1 MLQYEQETLRDCG
14 HAAEKDHRMKISGT
28 EKISNKYKQTKVKCW
43 EVFRCNEDICPAFLS
58 HNVSCWLFT
67 GTHCRNEIQG
77 KFMDKIDL
85 CMDCTVFERNMDTD
99 AMLETCRVFN
109 RQLKEYRNI
118 VEERDR
124 ELENMRLELAMTLS
138 EVFEALKKISSGDP
152 TVRIPEVSDIE
163 LIVKLKHMINST
175 AENIGEIV
183 DQSHEIAICIAEHFD
198 VFHRVS
204 KGDLS
209 ARVTGGSEIELL
221 ESLKNVTNETIE
233 SISREMTE
241 RKSAEDAL
249 RGLEALKS
257 SILSAIPHAVV
268 GLYERRIFFAN
279 QAVEA
284 VFGWKPEDLI
294 GRSAR
299 ILFRNDEEYE
309 EIGRRCYPI
318 LEKRKRYAA
327 EFPYRHRNGNDI
339 LCTMN
344 ASVIGKELKDNG
356 IVAVYEDITERKR
369 AESELKSSREQ
380 LRYLSAHLQ
389 SAIEEERMEIARD
402 FHDELGQLLTALKMD
417 LFWLT
422 SRIQKSRNR
431 NKEKFLMKI
440 GSMAE
445 LIDLAVKTVQQ
456 KSAELRPGL
465 LDDLGLTAAI
475 EWQASEFWERTGI
488 TCNLKMDFADDSILD
503 RDIATAI
510 YRIFQE
516 ALTNIARHSNAA
528 EMEVILRQEAEDVLL
543 EVSDNGRGIT
553 CAQITDAKSYGLTG
567 IRERVHLLGGQ
578 VSIEGS
584 SGKGTTLKVSIPLK
598 TQIRQR

>member
-1 MLQYEQETLRDCG
+1 MMKVSGPAKSIDG
-14 HAAEKDHRMKISGT
+14 HDA
-28 EKISNKYKQTKVKCW
+28 TKVKCW
-43 EVFRCNEDICPAFLS
+43 EIFRCNEDACPAFCS
-58 HNVSCWLFT
+58 HNVRCWLFT

-85 CMDCTVFERNMDTD
+85 CMDCSVFEKNMDTD
-99 AMLETCRVFN
+99 AMIETCRVFN
-109 RQLKEYRNI
+109 QQLKEYRTI

-124 ELENMRLELAMTLS
+124 ELENMSLELAMTLS

-152 TVRIPEVSDIE
+152 TVRIPEESDIE
-163 LIVKLKHMINST
+163 LIVKLKRMINST

-183 DQSHEIAICIAEHFD
+183 DQSHEIAISIAEHFD
-198 VFHRVS
+198 VLHRVS
-204 KGDLS
+204 RGDLN
-209 ARVTGGSEIELL
+209 ARVTGGSQIELL

-241 RKSAEDAL
+241 RKSAEEAL

-268 GLYERRIFFAN
+268 GLSERRIFFAN

-284 VFGWKPEDLI
+284 VFGWKPEALI
-294 GRSAR
+294 GKSAR
-299 ILFRNDEEYE
+299 MLFRSDEEYE
-309 EIGRRCYPI
+309 EMGRNCYPV
-318 LEKRKRYAA
+318 LEKQKRYSTD
-327 EFPYRHRNGNDI
+327 FFYRHRNGKDV
-339 LCTMN
+339 LCMMS
-344 ASVIGKELKDNG
+344 ASVIGKKLKDNG
-356 IVAVYEDITERKR
+356 IVAVYEDITDRKQ
-369 AESELKSSREQ
+369 AESELQSSREQ

-431 NKEKFLMKI
+431 NKEKFLAKI
-440 GSMAE
+440 GSMSE
-445 LIDLAVKTVQQ
+445 LIDTAVKTVQQ

-465 LDDLGLTAAI
+465 LDDLGLSAAI
-475 EWQASEFWERTGI
+475 EWQANEFWERTGI
-488 TCNLKMDFADDSILD
+488 SCDLKLDFPDDLALD
-503 RDIATAI
+503 QDIATAI

-516 ALTNIARHSNAA
+516 ALTNIARHSNASA
-528 EMEVILRQEAEDVLL
+528 MKVMLHRAEDTVVL

-553 CAQITDAKSYGLTG
+553 YAQIIDAKSYGLTG
-567 IRERVHLLGGQ
+567 IRERAHLLGGK
-578 VSIEGS
+578 VTIHGN
-584 SGKGTTLKVSIPLK
+584 SGKGTSLKVFLPLK
-598 TQIRQR
+598 APMLKH